1 MARKD
6 FVRINGFDDKVS
18 QIGLFCDRFI
28 YASEQG
34 ITVRR
39 SW

>member
-18 QIGLFCDRFI
+18 QIGLFVIDLYTQVSR
-28 YASEQG
+28 
-34 ITVRR
+34 V
-39 SW
+39 